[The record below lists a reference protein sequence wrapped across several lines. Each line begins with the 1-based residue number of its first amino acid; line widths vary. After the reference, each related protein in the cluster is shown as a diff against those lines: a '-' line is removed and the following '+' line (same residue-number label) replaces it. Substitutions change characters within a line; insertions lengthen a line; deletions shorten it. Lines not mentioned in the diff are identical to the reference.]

1 MKIKNSLAE
10 MVLLLSFLMF
20 SSIAFAQDED
30 EGIEPP
36 PAAPINDYI
45 PHVLVLTSVLGYYY
59 FSKMQNVKT
68 LNQNQ

>member
-30 EGIEPP
+30 GIEPP

-59 FSKMQNVKT
+59 FSKKQNVKT